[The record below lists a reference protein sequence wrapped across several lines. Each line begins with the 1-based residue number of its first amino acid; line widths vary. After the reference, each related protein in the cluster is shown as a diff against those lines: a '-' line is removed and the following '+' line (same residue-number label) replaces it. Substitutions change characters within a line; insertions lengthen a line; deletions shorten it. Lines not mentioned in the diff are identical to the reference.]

1 MQDQWQRPPLAR
13 SNRSNELD
21 QIRDDPGGHDKDD
34 ARCGEDDFASI
45 FHDRANLKEIGRF
58 GATSWSLSA
67 SKTVNLSAAPPPA
80 SRRHMADTPAK
91 GRRSISN
98 LSIVWRA
105 ASKYPGHIAG
115 AVVFLALSSASTLA
129 IGWGVRRVIDR
140 GFAGNA
146 ASAAAVSEAFE
157 ILLAIVVLLAL
168 ATACRF
174 YFFSWLGERT
184 VADIRVAVHRNLLTL
199 PPRFFEENRPSEIA
213 SRLTADTTILDQVVG
228 VSTSMALRNFS
239 NGVGGLIFLFIL
251 SPKLTGLLLLAIPL
265 VVAPVILLGRKVK
278 VLSRSS
284 QDTIADV
291 GSTISETLGAMKV
304 VQAFGQERRELG
316 RFGGTVE
323 KAFAVARRRFGVR
336 AVLTFTL
343 MLIMFGMIVMLLWEA
358 VSDVAA
364 GRLSGGTIA
373 AFIYLGSIVGGS
385 FGALTETYG
394 ELLRGAGAAARI
406 HELMMERPEIHPPAN
421 PVPLPVTAKGSLAF
435 EHVEFRYPT
444 RPEEKA
450 LHDLTLSIAP
460 GETVAVVG
468 PSGAGK
474 STLFQLALRFYD
486 PQRGRILLD
495 GVDLRDAD
503 PAEIRSRIAL
513 VPQETIIFAA
523 SAKDNIRY
531 GRWDATES
539 EIVEAAKAANAH
551 ELLKDLPDGYD
562 TFLGES
568 GARLSGG
575 QRQRIVIARALLRD
589 APLLLLDEATSALD
603 AHSER
608 LVQEALER
616 LMKTRTTIV
625 IAHRLATTRAADRI
639 IVMDG
644 GRIVEQGTHA
654 SLNKAD
660 GLYASLARLQFAG
673 QAA

>member
-1 MQDQWQRPPLAR
+1 MADVSEKP
-13 SNRSNELD
+13 NRSL
-21 QIRDDPGGHDKDD
+21 G
-34 ARCGEDDFASI
+34 
-45 FHDRANLKEIGRF
+45 NLR
-58 GATSWSLSA
+58 
-67 SKTVNLSAAPPPA
+67 
-80 SRRHMADTPAK
+80 
-91 GRRSISN
+91 
-98 LSIVWRA
+98 IVWRA
-105 ASKYPGHIAG
+105 ACKYPWHIAG
-115 AVVFLALSSASTLA
+115 AVFFLALSSTSTLA

-140 GFAGNA
+140 GFVGNA
-146 ASAAAVSEAFE
+146 ANAAAVSQAFE
-157 ILLAIVVLLAL
+157 ILLAIVVVLAL
-168 ATACRF
+168 ATSLRF

-228 VSTSMALRNFS
+228 TSTSMALRNFA
-239 NGVGGLIFLFIL
+239 NGTGGLIYLFIL

-265 VVAPVILLGRKVK
+265 VIAPVVLLGRRVK
-278 VLSRSS
+278 ALSRAS
-284 QDTIADV
+284 QDRIADV
-291 GSTISETLGAMKV
+291 GSTISETLAAMKV
-304 VQAFGQERRELG
+304 VQAFGQEKREVD
-316 RFGGTVE
+316 RFSGTVE
-323 KAFAVARRRFGVR
+323 NAFAVARRRFTIR
-336 AVLTFTL
+336 SILTFTL

-394 ELLRGAGAAARI
+394 ELLRGSGAAGRL
-406 HELMMERPEIHPPAN
+406 HELMIEKPEIKAPPN
-421 PVPLPVTAKGSLAF
+421 PIALPGAAKGSLAF
-435 EHVEFRYPT
+435 DQVEFRYPT

-450 LHDLTLSIAP
+450 LHDLTLNIAP
-460 GETVAVVG
+460 GETIAVVG

-486 PQRGRILLD
+486 PQQGRVLLD
-495 GVDLRDAD
+495 GIDLREAD
-503 PAEIRSRIAL
+503 PSEVRSRIAL
-513 VPQETIIFAA
+513 VPQETVIFAA

-531 GRWDATES
+531 GRWDAS
-539 EIVEAAKAANAH
+539 EAEIIEAARAANADQFLE
-551 ELLKDLPDGYD
+551 ELPQGYD
-562 TFLGES
+562 TFLGEG

-644 GRIVEQGTHA
+644 GRIVEEGTHS
-654 SLNKAD
+654 SLNASG

-673 QAA
+673 QTA